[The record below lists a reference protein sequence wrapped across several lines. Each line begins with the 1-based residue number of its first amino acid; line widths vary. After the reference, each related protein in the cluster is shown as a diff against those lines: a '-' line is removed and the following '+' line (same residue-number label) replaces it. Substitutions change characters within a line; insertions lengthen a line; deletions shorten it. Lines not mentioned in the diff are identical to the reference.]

1 VRAHVVFESMFGN
14 GHAVADAVA
23 VGLRSARPELDVQ
36 VVSVLVAPDAPE
48 GALLVVGGPTHAF
61 TLSRP
66 QTRASRP
73 DHEADPEAR
82 RRAEAEPGADT
93 GRGVREWLDGLAGLD
108 GTPVAA
114 FDTRVG
120 TPVPKRAAAG
130 IAKRLRR
137 AGGVLVAPP
146 EGFLVAG
153 THGPL
158 VAGEVE
164 RAAAWGAA
172 VGRAAS
178 GA

>member
-23 VGLRSARPELDVQ
+23 DGLRHARPDLDVQ
-36 VVSVLVAPDAPE
+36 VLSVLVAPDAPAT
-48 GALLVVGGPTHAF
+48 GLLVVGGPTHAF

-73 DHEADPEAR
+73 EHVADPEAR

-108 GTPVAA
+108 GIPVAA

-120 TPVPKRAAAG
+120 TPVPKRAASG
-130 IAKRLRR
+130 IARRLRR
-137 AGGVLVAPP
+137 AGGVLVVPP

-153 THGPL
+153 MHGPL

-172 VGRAAS
+172 VGRAAP

>member
-14 GHAVADAVA
+14 GHAIADAVA
-23 VGLRSARPELDVQ
+23 DGLRAAEPRLDVT
-36 VVSVLVAPDAPE
+36 VVNVLVVADAPDTD
-48 GALLVVGGPTHAF
+48 LLVVGGPTHAF

-73 DHEADPEAR
+73 DHLADPEAR
-82 RRAEAEPGADT
+82 RRAESEPGADT
-93 GRGVREWLDGLAGLD
+93 GRGVREWLDDLSGLD

-130 IAKRLRR
+130 IARRLRR
-137 AGGVLVAPP
+137 AGGTLVVPP
-146 EGFLVAG
+146 EGFLVTG
-153 THGPL
+153 MHGPL
-158 VAGEVE
+158 VEGDLT

-172 VGRAAS
+172 VLRAAS
-178 GA
+178 TG